1 LAKLSGFADP
11 MQQKLFSFLLQLSPF
26 YFVYFISMKKFQVT
40 IQFEMTDDF
49 MELIPPHRTYINYL
63 INKDI
68 IEQYAVSME
77 TQRVWITLNAE
88 SKPEVDELLKKSPLY
103 KFWTLETDELFV
115 IDGHHYR
122 LPAVQP
128 N

>member
-1 LAKLSGFADP
+1 
-11 MQQKLFSFLLQLSPF
+11 
-26 YFVYFISMKKFQVT
+26 
-40 IQFEMTDDF
+40 

-68 IEQYAVSME
+68 VDQYAVSME
-77 TQRVWITLNAE
+77 TQRVWITMTAKN
-88 SKPEVDELLKKSPLY
+88 KKEVEELLKKSPLF
-103 KFWTLETDELFV
+103 KFWTFEIDELFV
-115 IDGHHYR
+115 IDGNHYR

>member
-1 LAKLSGFADP
+1 
-11 MQQKLFSFLLQLSPF
+11 
-26 YFVYFISMKKFQVT
+26 MKKFQVT
-40 IQFEMTDDF
+40 IQFEMRDDF
-49 MELIPPHRTYINYL
+49 LDLIPPHRTYINHL
-63 INKDI
+63 INKDV

-77 TQRVWITLNAE
+77 AQKVWITLNAE
-88 SKPEVDELLKKSPLY
+88 DRSAIETILQKSPIF
-103 KFWTLETDELFV
+103 KFWTFEIDELFV